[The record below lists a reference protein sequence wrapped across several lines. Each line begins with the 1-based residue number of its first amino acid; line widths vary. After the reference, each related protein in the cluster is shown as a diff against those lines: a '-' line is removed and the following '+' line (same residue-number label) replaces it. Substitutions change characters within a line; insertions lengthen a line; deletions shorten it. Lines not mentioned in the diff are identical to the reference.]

1 MTAWGG
7 GGLLLFKFEIYV
19 GIILCHHSRLNNI
32 DCVILQQGGVECSF
46 ETLGNRIRTGGVRYS
61 YGFAGF

>member
-1 MTAWGG
+1 M
-7 GGLLLFKFEIYV
+7 LFKFEIYV
-19 GIILCHHSRLNNI
+19 GIILRHYSRVNNI
-32 DCVILQQGGVECSF
+32 DYVIFQQGGVECSF